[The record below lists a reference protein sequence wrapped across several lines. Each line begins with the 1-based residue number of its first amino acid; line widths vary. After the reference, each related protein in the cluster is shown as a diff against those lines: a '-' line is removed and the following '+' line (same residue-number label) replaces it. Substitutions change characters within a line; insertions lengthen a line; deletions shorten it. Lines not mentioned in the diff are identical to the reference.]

1 MISASIIDYLGKY
14 ENGIIVSLSLL
25 LENTYHNAIFY
36 YTSDKM
42 IITVDDSLND
52 MLNNDIQN
60 TDHYIPL
67 MESIINMVQPYDEI
81 INDIKDYNFD

>member
-14 ENGIIVSLSLL
+14 ENGIIVSVSLSIDD
-25 LENTYHNAIFY
+25 TYHNAIFY

-52 MLNNDIQN
+52 ILNNDIQN

>member
-52 MLNNDIQN
+52 ILNNDIQN